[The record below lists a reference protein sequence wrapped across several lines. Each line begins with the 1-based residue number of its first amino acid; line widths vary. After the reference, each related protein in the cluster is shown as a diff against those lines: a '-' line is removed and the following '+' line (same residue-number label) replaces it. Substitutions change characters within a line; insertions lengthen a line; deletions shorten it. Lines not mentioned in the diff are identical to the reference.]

1 MVLSSGAL
9 FRHWKRS
16 CWIIDMWHQAD
27 KNEMILRPLQGNGWK
42 ITDQAALEIDW
53 NSEEHVESVR
63 HRVALL
69 TKGCNCKTG
78 CRTARCGCVKRNGK
92 CGAGC
97 NCQNCYNLPTPTISD
112 DLVDM
117 AVAERTCSNHN
128 EKVDDI
134 MLTLFGEHSSFEDSS
149 DQSDD
154 EPMDNV
160 TAASE
165 PHGNSESSVSSSDLE
180 QSESEWISF

>member
-1 MVLSSGAL
+1 M
-9 FRHWKRS
+9 
-16 CWIIDMWHQAD
+16 
-27 KNEMILRPLQGNGWK
+27 
-42 ITDQAALEIDW
+42 
-53 NSEEHVESVR
+53 
-63 HRVALL
+63 

-97 NCQNCYNLPTPTISD
+97 NCQNCCNLPTPTISD

-117 AVAERTCSNHN
+117 AVAERTCSNHD
-128 EKVDDI
+128 EEVDDI
-134 MLTLFGEHSSFEDSS
+134 MLALFGEHSSFEDSS
-149 DQSDD
+149 DQLDD